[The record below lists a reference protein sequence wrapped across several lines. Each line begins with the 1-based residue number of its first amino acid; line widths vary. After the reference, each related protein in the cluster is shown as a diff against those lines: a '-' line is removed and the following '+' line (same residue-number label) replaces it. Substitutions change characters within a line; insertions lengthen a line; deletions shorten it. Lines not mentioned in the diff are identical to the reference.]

1 MKLPRLRHAQA
12 AAALAAAALLAI
24 VGLGD
29 AAGAREQAGKDE
41 YPNSI
46 MREEPAHPPA
56 RRVKRRGSSSPSPV
70 PQYRSV
76 VTPLGQPPR
85 IIETRPLGN
94 PPSPPMLVPG
104 VSGNAGPAMTP
115 PRPAGRSFQDRATDC
130 VHAGTAAGVA
140 PGQIGAYTQS
150 CVNQ

>member
-1 MKLPRLRHAQA
+1 MIAT
-12 AAALAAAALLAI
+12 LAF
-24 VGLGD
+24 LGITSLCGKAD
-29 AAGAREQAGKDE
+29 AREQLGRNE
-41 YPNSI
+41 YPTSI
-46 MREEPAHPPA
+46 IREEPARPPTK
-56 RRVKRRGSSSPSPV
+56 RVKRRGSSSPSPV

>member
-1 MKLPRLRHAQA
+1 MRCPHGEI
-12 AAALAAAALLAI
+12 AALACLVFAMAC
-24 VGLGD
+24 D
-29 AAGAREQAGKDE
+29 PAGAREAVRKDE
-41 YPNSI
+41 YPASI
-46 MREEPAHPPA
+46 MREEPARPPA

-85 IIETRPLGN
+85 LIETRPLGN
-94 PPSPPMLVPG
+94 PPAPSMLVPG
-104 VSGNAGPAMTP
+104 VSGNARPAMPP
-115 PRPAGRSFQDRATDC
+115 PRPAGRSFQDRAADC
-130 VHAGTAAGVA
+130 VHAGTAAGVG

>member
-1 MKLPRLRHAQA
+1 MKLPRLKHVQA
-12 AAALAAAALLAI
+12 AAVLAALALLAI
-24 VGLGD
+24 VGLCD
-29 AAGAREQAGKDE
+29 AAGAREQVRKDE
-41 YPNSI
+41 YPTSI
-46 MREEPAHPPA
+46 MREEPARPPA
-56 RRVKRRGSSSPSPV
+56 RRMKRRGSSSPSPV

-94 PPSPPMLVPG
+94 PPAPSTVVPG

-115 PRPAGRSFQDRATDC
+115 PRPAGRSFQDRAADC
-130 VHAGTAAGVA
+130 VHAGTAAGVG